1 VRSSCAV
8 LDPPDRGSLND
19 ADLVRIVVLERKQSL
34 LGSDYAVCVIFSVV
48 AEQAHGDPV
57 RHGANRSVVAGEILG
72 AANLAGLACAAHQ
85 LLDLAALAGW
95 LASRSGVNGM
105 RSPYLPKTLR
115 YNGAARGTSL
125 SPCRSI
131 CKLLNTH
138 AAHLPRIPVPRCRVN
153 KG

>member
-19 ADLVRIVVLERKQSL
+19 ADLVRIVFLERKQSL

-57 RHGANRSVVAGEILG
+57 RHGANRSVVAGEIVG

-85 LLDLAALAGW
+85 LLDLAALAGVEGR
-95 LASRSGVNGM
+95 LAGVEVRSERHEIPLSAQDSTLQWGGAGHQ
-105 RSPYLPKTLR
+105 SEFLP
-115 YNGAARGTSL
+115 
-125 SPCRSI
+125 
-131 CKLLNTH
+131 
-138 AAHLPRIPVPRCRVN
+138 
-153 KG
+153 